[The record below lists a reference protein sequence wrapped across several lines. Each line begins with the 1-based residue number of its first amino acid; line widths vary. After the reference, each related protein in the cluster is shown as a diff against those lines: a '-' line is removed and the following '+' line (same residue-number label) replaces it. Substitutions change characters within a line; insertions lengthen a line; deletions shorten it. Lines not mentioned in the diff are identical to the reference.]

1 MSRSRTF
8 ISALIAGVVGL
19 GVAQA
24 SAEDWRHQDR
34 EYWDWR
40 DRNHDGRIDR
50 WDGPPP
56 RGYYPAERYR
66 DRRSTT
72 YRPEGSCRFQ
82 TRHGPVAGYK
92 PVGKDRCCVET
103 TNGPS
108 CQ

>member
-8 ISALIAGVVGL
+8 IAALVAGIIGL

-24 SAEDWRHQDR
+24 GAEDWRHQDGR
-34 EYWDWR
+34 YWDWR

-50 WDGPPP
+50 RDGPP
-56 RGYYPAERYR
+56 RGYYPAERYH

-82 TRHGPVAGYK
+82 TRRGVITGYK
-92 PVGKDRCCVET
+92 PVGKDRCCIET
-103 TNGPS
+103 RNGPS